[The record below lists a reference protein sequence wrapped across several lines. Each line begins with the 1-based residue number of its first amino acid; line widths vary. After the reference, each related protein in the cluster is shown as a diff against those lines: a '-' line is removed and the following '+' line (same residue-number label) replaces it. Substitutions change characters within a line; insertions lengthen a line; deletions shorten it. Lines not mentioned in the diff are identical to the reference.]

1 MGRNVGRW
9 IATFADPATLSDLRA
24 AASSC
29 MGELCDCEPE
39 ECEHREQLMTP
50 IEFFQWVE
58 REVHLARREPVRFER
73 GHRPRQ
79 KAAGRVHLAVASG

>member
-1 MGRNVGRW
+1 MQRLW

-58 REVHLARREPVRFER
+58 REVHLAQRQPVRFEP
-73 GHRPRQ
+73 GHRPFAKKVRTLNMA
-79 KAAGRVHLAVASG
+79 AAG